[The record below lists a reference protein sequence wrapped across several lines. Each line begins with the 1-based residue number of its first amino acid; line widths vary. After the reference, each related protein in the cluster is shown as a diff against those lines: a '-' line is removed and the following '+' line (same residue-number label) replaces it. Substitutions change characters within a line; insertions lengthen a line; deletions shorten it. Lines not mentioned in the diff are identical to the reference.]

1 MYFSLIQQVIE
12 LLEVKNK
19 NLEIMGKKITN
30 DMLGKFLSE
39 FTNDQ
44 EICIR
49 ECD

>member
-1 MYFSLIQQVIE
+1 
-12 LLEVKNK
+12 
-19 NLEIMGKKITN
+19 MGKKITQ

-39 FTNDQ
+39 LTNDK